1 MMVVPEMEPVPQPD
15 NDNCLADEMNRIVDY
30 GYDDYYSDYEDEAC
44 ASVQDYPITN
54 NRKYSTY
61 DAQGLCK
68 VPFIDNINIL
78 IIIVDTLSKRKS
90 SKSRSNSNW
99 QPRPSSKAQNTWR
112 KQSK

>member
-1 MMVVPEMEPVPQPD
+1 MERNCKNTCGLCPPVAPPMMVVPEMEPVPQPD

-30 GYDDYYSDYEDEAC
+30 GYEYDYSDYEDEAC

-68 VPFIDNINIL
+68 ASHFH
-78 IIIVDTLSKRKS
+78 
-90 SKSRSNSNW
+90 
-99 QPRPSSKAQNTWR
+99 
-112 KQSK
+112 